1 MVKQKITRKEAMQ
14 ECVPVEIP
22 VFRGRPAHC
31 YARIKRYIYTP
42 ADETLELDYDLYDNK
57 GFYSPELSDLADRE
71 NAWEDIDRQIFNH
84 HQGASHED

>member
-1 MVKQKITRKEAMQ
+1 MVKQKLTRKEVMQ
-14 ECVPVEIP
+14 ECVPVKIP

-31 YARIKRYIYTP
+31 YARIRRYIYTP
-42 ADETLELDYDLYDNK
+42 ADEKLEIDYDLYDNN